1 MPYII
6 CVERSE
12 DGQSLVESSKSL
24 AERAHHPEE
33 VSGNPRLTVDANY
46 YLSNQVCARRP
57 VSARLVSVRERDLF
71 GGSPMPAQFARYNQ
85 VQAA

>member
-12 DGQSLVESSKSL
+12 NGQSIVESSKSL

-46 YLSNQVCARRP
+46 YLSNQVCARP
-57 VSARLVSVRERDLF
+57 PLPTYLYSVC
-71 GGSPMPAQFARYNQ
+71 N
-85 VQAA
+85 